1 MHPAGLRSLLG
12 RLPLPAFVLALFAVA
27 APAPALVIGFDDLPS
42 LSDAAA
48 ASLAGGVST
57 SAALVVSESDAGL
70 LTGLP
75 AAGTWATT
83 GANGLLNTLGSA
95 IVFTFAAPVSSL
107 TVDVLSIARD
117 GVTYAIELVGYAGAT
132 PVASAVSDPSLLGD
146 SGLHEQELALTG
158 AFTSVA
164 IRAVAPCAG
173 GLCAVNETSTFFLD
187 TLQVVPEPGTAIL
200 LALGLGGI
208 ARFGRREGA
217 R

>member
-1 MHPAGLRSLLG
+1 MHRAGLRSLLG
-12 RLPLPAFVLALFAVA
+12 RLPALLLALLPVA

-48 ASLAGGVST
+48 ASLAGGVSA
-57 SAALVVSESDAGL
+57 SASLVVSESDAGL

-83 GANGLLNTLGSA
+83 GANGLLNTLGA
-95 IVFTFAAPVSSL
+95 TVVFTFAAPVTSL
-107 TVDVLSIARD
+107 SVDVLSIAKD

-132 PVASAVSDPSLLGD
+132 PVASAVSDPSLVGD
-146 SGLHEQELALTG
+146 SGLHEQALGLAG
-158 AFTSVA
+158 SFTSVA

-187 TLQVVPEPGTAIL
+187 TLQVVPEPGTAAL
-200 LALGLGGI
+200 LALGLAGV
-208 ARFGRREGA
+208 ARFGRREVA

>member
-12 RLPLPAFVLALFAVA
+12 RLPLPALLLALLAVA

-48 ASLAGGVST
+48 ASLAGGVSA
-57 SAALVVSESDAGL
+57 SASLVVSESDAGL

-83 GANGLLNTLGSA
+83 GANGLLNTLGPA
-95 IVFTFAAPVSSL
+95 IVFTFAAPVTSL
-107 TVDVLSIARD
+107 TIDVLSIAKD

-146 SGLHEQELALTG
+146 SGLHEQTLTLAG
-158 AFTSVA
+158 AFTSVEL
-164 IRAVAPCAG
+164 RAVAPCAG
-173 GLCAVNETSTFFLD
+173 GLCAVDETSTFFLD
-187 TLQVVPEPGTAIL
+187 TLQVVPEPGTAVL
-200 LALGLGGI
+200 LALGLAGL
-208 ARFGRREGA
+208 ARAGRREGA